1 VSNLVHPEWLVPAA
15 ALLLGVAL
23 ALGLARRRARRRLS
37 RLMHEGASAPSA
49 FTRDAALLLAFAALL
64 AALIGPRFALRE
76 RRMPA
81 SGVDVALLVDVSR
94 SMEAADTPPSR
105 LARALR
111 AADELLA
118 QLGPGDRVAIAAFA
132 GRGVLLTPLTP
143 DHEAMRELLG
153 GLDTELIQPRGSA
166 LAAGV
171 RAALAAFEAGS
182 ERPRVLL
189 VLSDGEDSGGGR
201 ELPTGEA
208 NRAEVRV
215 LAAGFGREE
224 GAMLPDHGASLLD
237 AGGLPVVTRRSMA
250 PLERLAEA
258 SGGEVFRADASGT
271 LDTQRVARALH
282 RDAGRA
288 GGFVV
293 RRERAPLV
301 LPLAALAFALLL
313 LEGLPAPR
321 APRLGRRAA
330 AAAALCLLTAGP
342 LAQGREAAAQRGEAE
357 RRRAPAE
364 SGREAAAQRGEAERR
379 RAPAESGR
387 EAAAQR
393 GEAERRRAPAREVA
407 LRLQRAGL
415 ARLERGDAE
424 GAIRALRA
432 AALATRE
439 PALAALAYYHLGV
452 SHLAAGELEEARLA
466 FFDALALDPEDAAA
480 RFDLEW
486 TLAALARRPPPPPAQ
501 AAGEKPAVKRPQ
513 PAPEAPPRSEAE
525 PAPGQ
530 KREPAQVP
538 PTLSG
543 EERRRL
549 LNRVPDDPSRALRLT
564 ARSDLGGA
572 TARGEGPAW

>member
-379 RAPAESGR
+379 RAPA
-387 EAAAQR
+387 
-393 GEAERRRAPAREVA
+393 REVA

>member
-1 VSNLVHPEWLVPAA
+1 MSGLVHPEWLVPAVG
-15 ALLLGVAL
+15 LLLAVAL
-23 ALGLARRRARRRLS
+23 VLGLARRRAARRLT
-37 RLMHEGASAPSA
+37 RLMGGRVAPPA
-49 FTRDAALLLAFAALL
+49 FTHDAALLLAFAALL
-64 AALIGPRFALRE
+64 AALIGPRFAQRE

-81 SGVDVALLVDVSR
+81 SGIDVALLVDVSR
-94 SMEAADTPPSR
+94 SMDAGDTPPSR

-118 QLGPGDRVAIAAFA
+118 RLSPGDRVAIAAFA
-132 GRGVLLTPLTP
+132 SRGVLLTPLTP
-143 DHEAMRELLG
+143 DHEAIRELLS

-166 LAAGV
+166 LGEGV

-201 ELPTGEA
+201 DLPIGETS
-208 NRAEVRV
+208 RAGVRV

-237 AGGLPVVTRRSMA
+237 ASGLPVVTRRSIA
-250 PLERLAEA
+250 PLLRLAEA
-258 SGGEVFRADASGT
+258 SGGEVFRADASGA
-271 LDTQRVARALH
+271 LDTQRVARSLH

-293 RRERAPLV
+293 RRERAPQV

-321 APRLGRRAA
+321 APRTSRRAA
-330 AAAALCLLTAGP
+330 AGTALCLLAAGP
-342 LAQGREAAAQRGEAE
+342 LAQEA
-357 RRRAPAE
+357 
-364 SGREAAAQRGEAERR
+364 
-379 RAPAESGR
+379 
-387 EAAAQR
+387 
-393 GEAERRRAPAREVA
+393 A

-415 ARLERGDAE
+415 ARLERGDTE
-424 GAIRALRA
+424 GATLALRA

-439 PALAALAYYHLGV
+439 TALAALAYYHLGV
-452 SHLAAGELEEARLA
+452 AHLAAGELEEARLA
-466 FFDALALDPEDAAA
+466 FFDALALDPEDAIA

-486 TLAALARRPPPPPAQ
+486 TLAALARRPPPRPAG
-501 AAGEKPAVKRPQ
+501 AANEQPEPKLPQ
-513 PAPEAPPRSEAE
+513 PSPEAPLEADLE

-530 KREPAQVP
+530 RREPSPVP
-538 PTLSG
+538 PALGG
-543 EERRRL
+543 EDRRRL

-564 ARSDLGGA
+564 ARSELGGA
-572 TARGEGPAW
+572 SARAEGPAW